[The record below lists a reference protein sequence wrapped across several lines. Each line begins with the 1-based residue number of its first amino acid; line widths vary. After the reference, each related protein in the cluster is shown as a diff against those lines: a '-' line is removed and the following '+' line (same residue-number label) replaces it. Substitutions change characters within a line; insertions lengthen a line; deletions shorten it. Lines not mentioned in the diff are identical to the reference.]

1 MGQKRPPS
9 AAGES
14 GLPFFSS
21 HLCLSQGSIW
31 GGGQLSLA
39 SQGACPPPPR
49 RHVVERGC
57 RLKVRGAEQLSS
69 PLSPHGHLVCCG
81 IFWIVDS

>member
-39 SQGACPPPPR
+39 SQGACPPSPP
-49 RHVVERGC
+49 
-57 RLKVRGAEQLSS
+57 
-69 PLSPHGHLVCCG
+69 PCCG
-81 IFWIVDS
+81 ARMQTKSTWG